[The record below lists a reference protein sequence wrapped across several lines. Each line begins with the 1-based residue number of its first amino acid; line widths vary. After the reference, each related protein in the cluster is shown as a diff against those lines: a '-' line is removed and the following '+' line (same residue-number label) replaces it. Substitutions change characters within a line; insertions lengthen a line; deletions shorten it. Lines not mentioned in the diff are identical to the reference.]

1 MPKYQS
7 YFFSFFDKN
16 SPLTYPE
23 ELAPLVLVELRR
35 PVGAE
40 RQHEEGDAED
50 GVDKVEDGEEADHG
64 ERHAQELQALVVL
77 AEGGLAEKKNQSWL
91 RSIFGT
97 DKGEIFFSVQ
107 YIGIC
112 LLTLQWEN
120 VSNVRDE
127 CTLRSPRMTR
137 KKGGRGEDEAAFSF
151 HNDDFYRFCI
161 QGPLFDG
168 RRQ

>member
-7 YFFSFFDKN
+7 DFFSFFDKN

-77 AEGGLAEKKNQSWL
+77 AEGGLAEEKKSELASLHIWYGQGRNILLCTVYWGMS
-91 RSIFGT
+91 T
-97 DKGEIFFSVQ
+97 DITVGKCI
-107 YIGIC
+107 
-112 LLTLQWEN
+112 
-120 VSNVRDE
+120 E
-127 CTLRSPRMTR
+127 C
-137 KKGGRGEDEAAFSF
+137 
-151 HNDDFYRFCI
+151 
-161 QGPLFDG
+161 QG
-168 RRQ
+168 